1 MIAIWYVALAALLF
15 AGVKF
20 SKKKEWNE
28 GNMSFDQTKCF
39 LGFCAV
45 IICFHHMAQVTC
57 APWLNPV
64 FIRKGL
70 DIFVTAGYPMVGM
83 FLFCSGFGLYKSAK
97 TKPDFFK
104 RFLPVRLIPILIPT
118 ILTEL
123 VYVYFRHLRHL
134 PIRFKNPFMTGNH
147 DTVHPFIWYIPCIL
161 LLYILFYVGFGL
173 FKKDWAGILTVAL
186 GSGGWIFFCIKYG
199 YGTWW
204 LNTVHMF
211 LLGILV
217 SKYEKKFFESC
228 KKLYVLKLI
237 ITIAAAAV
245 LWRLADNA
253 GNLYFQITHT
263 NWTEANGYKADLF
276 AWIFQFLYTIAFAM
290 LYYLLSMKMKVG
302 NPVLRFLGK
311 FTLELY
317 LIHGIFINMFGYC
330 MIKEP
335 ALPVYY
341 IKNVP
346 LFVLVVLAC
355 SIPVSFGLSIIDKK
369 VGKILRPKK
378 AN

>member
-1 MIAIWYVALAALLF
+1 MIAIWYDALAALLF
-15 AGVKF
+15 VGIKF
-20 SKKKEWNE
+20 SKKKEWND

-104 RFLPVRLIPILIPT
+104 RFIPVRIIPILIPT

-173 FKKDWAGILTVAL
+173 LKKDWAGILTVAL
-186 GSGGWIFFCIKYG
+186 GSGAWIFFCIRYG

-204 LNTVHMF
+204 FNTVHMF

-217 SKYEKKFFESC
+217 SKFEKKFFESC

-245 LWRLADNA
+245 SWRLADNA

-263 NWTEANGYKADLF
+263 SWTEANGYKADLF

-317 LIHGIFINMFGYC
+317 LIHGIFINMFGHC

-355 SIPVSFGLSIIDKK
+355 SIPVSFGLSLIDKK